1 MYETFYGLERKPF
14 QLIPDPKFYFGSKQH
29 SRAKAYLEYGVSR
42 NEGFVVITGEIGAG
56 KTTILRTLIDGLHG
70 SNVVTGHLVTTQLDA
85 EDTLRMVGAAF
96 GFKVKDVPK
105 SELLITLEAF
115 LISQTSQGKRCLLI
129 VDEAQ
134 NLTMRAVEELR
145 MLSNFQ
151 FGNQA
156 LLQSFLIGQPEFRE
170 ILQRPEMEQF
180 RQRVAAT
187 CHIGPLDRD
196 ETQGYVEHRLKQAGS
211 TDKPSWGEGA
221 FDAIYKAT
229 QGIPRRINSV
239 CDRVLL
245 LGFLAGRT
253 HLTADDIDEVVKELE
268 QENALPASRL
278 KAAAPASLSAAGPDS
293 RPGDL
298 PLTSA
303 LPLDVDLTRL
313 TLDAGTA
320 DSVDRQLARLS
331 AEQRL
336 DQLQRLERGLL
347 RLERVSVQTLSL
359 LQKLVAAIKV
369 RGTEPAAP
377 AANGTAGVVATKV
390 ADRPLAKPADKLVDK
405 PIDRPGDKPADRVAA
420 KLTADKGPE
429 RARL

>member
-1 MYETFYGLERKPF
+1 MYEAHYGLASKPF

-56 KTTILRTLIDGLHG
+56 KTTILRTLIEGLHG
-70 SNVVTGHLVTTQLDA
+70 SNVVTGHLVTTQLGA

-134 NLTMRAVEELR
+134 NLSMRAIEELR

-187 CHIGPLDRD
+187 CHIGPLDQA
-196 ETQGYVEHRLKQAGS
+196 ETQGYIEHRLRRAGA
-211 TDKPSWGEGA
+211 TDKPTWGEGA
-221 FDAIYKAT
+221 FEVIYKAT
-229 QGIPRRINSV
+229 RGIPRRINSV

-245 LGFLAGRT
+245 LGFLCGRS
-253 HLTADDIDEVVKELE
+253 HLTAEDVNEVVKELE
-268 QENALPASRL
+268 AENAVPLRKDS
-278 KAAAPASLSAAGPDS
+278 AAAPLAGDSAPGELYAGS
-293 RPGDL
+293 VGGM
-298 PLTSA
+298 
-303 LPLDVDLTRL
+303 PLDLDLSKFKVEPAL
-313 TLDAGTA
+313 A
-320 DSVDRQLARLS
+320 DSVGKQLARLS

-336 DQLQRLERGLL
+336 DQLQRLERSLL
-347 RLERVSVQTLSL
+347 RLERINVQTLSL
-359 LQKLVAAIKV
+359 LQKLVSAV
-369 RGTEPAAP
+369 RQPGPVAAAP
-377 AANGTAGVVATKV
+377 SES
-390 ADRPLAKPADKLVDK
+390 
-405 PIDRPGDKPADRVAA
+405 GDK
-420 KLTADKGPE
+420 
-429 RARL
+429 

>member
-1 MYETFYGLERKPF
+1 MYETHYGLTSKPF
-14 QLIPDPKFYFGSKQH
+14 QLIPDPNFYFGSKQH

-56 KTTILRTLIDGLHG
+56 KTTILRTLIEGLHG
-70 SNVVTGHLVTTQLDA
+70 SNVVTGHLVTTQLGA

-134 NLTMRAVEELR
+134 NLSMRAIEELR

-187 CHIGPLDRD
+187 CHIGPLDQA
-196 ETQGYVEHRLKQAGS
+196 ETKAYIEHRLKCAGS
-211 TDKPSWGEGA
+211 TDKPSWGDGA
-221 FDAIYKAT
+221 HEAIYKAT
-229 QGIPRRINSV
+229 RGIPRRINSV

-245 LGFLAGRT
+245 LGFLNGRT
-253 HLTADDIDEVVKELE
+253 HLSADDVNEVVKELE
-268 QENALPASRL
+268 AENAVPPRKEGVSMPAPL
-278 KAAAPASLSAAGPDS
+278 
-293 RPGDL
+293 PGDSVPGEL
-298 PLTSA
+298 YAGSVGGM
-303 LPLDVDLTRL
+303 PLDLDLSKFKVDP
-313 TLDAGTA
+313 ATA
-320 DSVDRQLARLS
+320 DSMSKQLNRLS

-336 DQLQRLERGLL
+336 DQMQRLERSLL
-347 RLERVSVQTLSL
+347 RLERINVQTLSM
-359 LQKLVAAIKV
+359 LQKLVSAAKQQ
-369 RGTEPAAP
+369 GTAAP
-377 AANGTAGVVATKV
+377 A
-390 ADRPLAKPADKLVDK
+390 PAAQPSPSPSDKD
-405 PIDRPGDKPADRVAA
+405 GA
-420 KLTADKGPE
+420 
-429 RARL
+429 

>member
-1 MYETFYGLERKPF
+1 MYETHYGLTGKPF
-14 QLIPDPKFYFGSKQH
+14 QLIPDPNFYFGSKQH

-56 KTTILRTLIDGLHG
+56 KTTILRTLIEGLHG
-70 SNVVTGHLVTTQLDA
+70 SNVVTGHLVTTQLGA

-134 NLTMRAVEELR
+134 NLSMRAIEELR

-187 CHIGPLDRD
+187 CHIGPLDPP
-196 ETQGYVEHRLKQAGS
+196 ETQAYIEHRLKCAGS
-211 TDKPSWGEGA
+211 TDKPVWGPGT
-221 FDAIYKAT
+221 FDAIHKAT
-229 QGIPRRINSV
+229 RGIPRRINSV

-245 LGFLAGRT
+245 LGFLAERT
-253 HLTADDIDEVVKELE
+253 TLTVDDVNEVVKELE
-268 QENALPASRL
+268 SENAVPARRDMPPS
-278 KAAAPASLSAAGPDS
+278 PDS
-293 RPGDL
+293 GPGEL
-298 PLTSA
+298 YAGSVGGM
-303 LPLDVDLTRL
+303 PLDLDLSRIKADPAMTDSMGKQL
-313 TLDAGTA
+313 T
-320 DSVDRQLARLS
+320 RLS

-336 DQLQRLERGLL
+336 DQMQRLERSLL
-347 RLERVSVQTLSL
+347 RLERINVQTLSM
-359 LQKLVAAIKV
+359 LQKLVSAVKV
-369 RGTEPAAP
+369 SNASVKASGETD
-377 AANGTAGVVATKV
+377 TT
-390 ADRPLAKPADKLVDK
+390 DK
-405 PIDRPGDKPADRVAA
+405 
-420 KLTADKGPE
+420 
-429 RARL
+429 